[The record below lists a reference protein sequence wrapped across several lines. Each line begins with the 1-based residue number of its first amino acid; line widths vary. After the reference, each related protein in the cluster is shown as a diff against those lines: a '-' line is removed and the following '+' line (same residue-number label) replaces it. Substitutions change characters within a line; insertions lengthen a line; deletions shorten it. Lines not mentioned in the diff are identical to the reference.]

1 MARYVTIQIM
11 NKEEA
16 AKEIGISVRT
26 LQRAMSGKKIS
37 YTYQRSKANGKQEVI
52 LSDEDVQTFKRSLE
66 YKEEKPAATSL
77 PKSNTDLSRSVTLS
91 GNELLESYIFAS
103 GDEDLKQ
110 RFVSA
115 TVGKAEAEA
124 KKAYF
129 EGNLTFPLD
138 EAAEM
143 FGLSITDLKKSAKAF
158 RGKNQKLMITKVN
171 LEKYL
176 SNL

>member
-1 MARYVTIQIM
+1 
-11 NKEEA
+11 
-16 AKEIGISVRT
+16 
-26 LQRAMSGKKIS
+26 MSDKKIS
-37 YTYQRSKANGKQEVI
+37 YSYQRSKANGKQEVI
-52 LSDEDVQTFKRSLE
+52 FSEDDVQTFKKSLE
-66 YKEEKPAATSL
+66 YKEEKPAGASL
-77 PKSNTDLSRSVTLS
+77 PKSSVELSRSVTLS

-110 RFVSA
+110 RFVLA

-138 EAAEM
+138 EVAEM
-143 FGLSITDLKKSAKAF
+143 FGLSITDLKKSAKSF
-158 RGKNQKLMITKVN
+158 RGKNQKLMITKVS

-176 SNL
+176 GAL

>member
-1 MARYVTIQIM
+1 M

-26 LQRAMSGKKIS
+26 LQRAMKDERIS
-37 YTYQRSKANGKQEVI
+37 YSYQRSKANGKQEVVF
-52 LSDEDVQTFKRSLE
+52 SDDDVQTFKKSLE
-66 YKEEKPAATSL
+66 YKEEKPASASS
-77 PKSNTDLSRSVTLS
+77 PKSDTGLSQRVALF

-110 RFVSA
+110 RFVLA
-115 TVGKAEAEA
+115 TVGKAEAEV
-124 KKAYF
+124 KKSYF
-129 EGNLTFPLD
+129 EGNITFALD

>member
-1 MARYVTIQIM
+1 MCHSNNM

-26 LQRAMSGKKIS
+26 LQRAMKDERIS
-37 YTYQRSKANGKQEVI
+37 YSYQRSKANGKQEVI
-52 LSDEDVQTFKRSLE
+52 FSDDDVKTFKKSLE
-66 YKEEKPAATSL
+66 YKEEKPVATSL
-77 PKSNTDLSRSVTLS
+77 PKSNADLSRSVTLS
-91 GNELLESYIFAS
+91 GSELIESYIFAS
-103 GDEDLKQ
+103 GDEHLKQ
-110 RFVSA
+110 RFVLA

-138 EAAEM
+138 EVAEM
-143 FGLSITDLKKSAKAF
+143 FGLSITDLKKSAKSF
-158 RGKNQKLMITKVN
+158 RGRNRKLMITKVN

-176 SNL
+176 DEL